1 MLELL
6 VGAFL
11 GSSLTKKYSNMTQEE
26 IQEDLINKATTI
38 SKVASAGANIISNKV
53 LASKEDIK
61 QNKHNTNHD
70 ELVDKMFNKDSDK
83 DNK

>member
-26 IQEDLINKATTI
+26 IKDDLINKATTVSRI
-38 SKVASAGANIISNKV
+38 AGAGAELVAEKV
-53 LASKEDIK
+53 LASKEDIEL
-61 QNKHNTNHD
+61 NKHNTNHD
-70 ELVDKMFNKDSDK
+70 ELVNDMFNKDSDK
-83 DNK
+83 

>member
-26 IQEDLINKATTI
+26 IKEDLTNKATTI
-38 SKVASAGANIISNKV
+38 SKVASAGAELIADKV
-53 LASKEDIK
+53 FASKEDIE
-61 QNKHNTNHD
+61 QNKHTTNHD
-70 ELVDKMFNKDSDK
+70 DLVEKMFGKDSDDK
-83 DNK
+83 